1 MAGRNKQYDEANA
14 LDRALD
20 VFWEKGYEHASSR
33 DLQTAMGIG
42 KGSFYLAFKDGKQ
55 ELFLKSLE
63 RFFALYAGPFLSQLL
78 SNTTPL
84 EAIRQYYYVLAD
96 PQGQFGRLGCY
107 FGNTLMQPEDQHLK
121 TVAGGYIVRV
131 AEAFTIALRQAP
143 NAAQVSQRLDPS
155 LWSLYFVT
163 LWNGLNATR
172 LVEPDPTKLKQLID
186 FHLRVFE

>member
-1 MAGRNKQYDEANA
+1 MAGRNKQYDEAQA
-14 LDRALD
+14 LDRALG

-63 RFFALYAGPFLSQLL
+63 RFFALHAGPFLSQLPA
-78 SNTTPL
+78 SAVPL

-96 PQGQFGRLGCY
+96 PQGQFGRFGCY
-107 FGNTLMQPEDQHLK
+107 FGNTLVQPEDAHLK
-121 TVAGGYIVRV
+121 TVAGSYIVRV
-131 AEAFTIALRQAP
+131 AEAFAAALRQAP
-143 NAAQVSQRLDPS
+143 NAAEVGQRLDPS
-155 LWSLYFVT
+155 LWSLYFT
-163 LWNGLNATR
+163 NLWNGLNATR
-172 LVEPDPTKLKQLID
+172 LVEPDPAKLKQLID